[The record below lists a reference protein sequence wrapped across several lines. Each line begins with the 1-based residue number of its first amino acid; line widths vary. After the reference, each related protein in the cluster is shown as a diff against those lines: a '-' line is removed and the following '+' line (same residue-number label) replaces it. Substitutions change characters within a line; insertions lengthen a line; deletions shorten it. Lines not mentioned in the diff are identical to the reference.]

1 MKIPGL
7 CRHDRRSCTIAGL
20 VGNPSL
26 DPQDRV
32 QPINHC
38 GDTYKVATDGKVRD
52 FWERNL
58 RFKTDVSDDGP
69 QKGAGPRG
77 SRYDGRPSRRH
88 LRLARGDQRVYCER
102 VLINRKAAHLRTA
115 FRRDDRGKFGVSGV
129 AAAYGAVCRELHSL
143 AANVRIY
150 KYAGPRPSLA

>member
-52 FWERNL
+52 FWNGTYASRPMSATMVRKRAPAL
-58 RFKTDVSDDGP
+58 V
-69 QKGAGPRG
+69 GAGMM
-77 SRYDGRPSRRH
+77 
-88 LRLARGDQRVYCER
+88 GDRVDVIFDWPEEIS
-102 VLINRKAAHLRTA
+102 VFI
-115 FRRDDRGKFGVSGV
+115 
-129 AAAYGAVCRELHSL
+129 
-143 AANVRIY
+143 AN
-150 KYAGPRPSLA
+150 AC